1 MTNDINVSQKDTRVN
16 KKWIQ
21 LNQKQQIRVSTILRD
36 NYINF
41 VWNNNRKPDNV
52 EKDFIVAQSY
62 LELEKEKIYISE
74 SELRKYFQKR
84 LPKYDSSIA
93 KFNSLFESDK
103 E

>member
-1 MTNDINVSQKDTRVN
+1 MTNDINISQKNTRVN

-84 LPKYDSSIA
+84 LAKYDSSIA
-93 KFNSLFESDK
+93 KFNALFEPNK
-103 E
+103 A